1 MITIEVPNNPI
12 MLRHV
17 GQALVEMSEQAGMLQ
32 RVPDAKPVDDATPE
46 PCVTKSEFVA
56 EVETVP
62 APPAETGIVGPPVGD
77 SPIVPAPPVNVPAP
91 PVDTVVE
98 TAAAPVVTGPLDSAG
113 YPWDARIHASTKTTT
128 ADGKWKYKRG
138 VDATIKAAIEAELKG
153 DMPAYDAIPA
163 QGVEG
168 VETMPAETAGAP
180 LDFAS
185 FMAWLTQQKPA
196 FEPAQLDTACA
207 AVGVAGGIMALAAA
221 DAALLPKV
229 QELLAA
235 TR

>member
-17 GQALVEMSEQAGMLQ
+17 GQALVEMAD
-32 RVPDAKPVDDATPE
+32 RDAPVAAKPIEHGVNVTPE
-46 PCVTKSEFVA
+46 PSVTKSEFKT

-128 ADGKWKYKRG
+128 VDGKWKYKRG

-153 DMPAYDAIPA
+153 AMPAYDAIPA

-168 VETMPAETAGAP
+168 PADSLGAP